1 MGEFSPASWFLPR
14 SFLAT
19 TELLGGSGQ
28 PGIPRSHSRVDRIQ
42 RVTQPM
48 SQNRWNDK
56 RRQRVNQR
64 SVPASITWTPIIDKL
79 QRIYDERMDRRVLN
93 KLWRIAVAVREQRKH
108 DGHDQ
113 SPLDRGKARY
123 KNVV

>member
-1 MGEFSPASWFLPR
+1 
-14 SFLAT
+14 
-19 TELLGGSGQ
+19 
-28 PGIPRSHSRVDRIQ
+28 
-42 RVTQPM
+42 M